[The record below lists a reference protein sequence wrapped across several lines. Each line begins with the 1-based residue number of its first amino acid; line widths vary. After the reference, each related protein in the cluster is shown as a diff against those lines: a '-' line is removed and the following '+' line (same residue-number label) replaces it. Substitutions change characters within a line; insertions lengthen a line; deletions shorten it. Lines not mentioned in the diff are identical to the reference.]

1 MIQIVFMRGGE
12 YRKVFIDNRR
22 VTFYSA
28 ELKFVPLIIDLDKM
42 KEIKDKREKYN
53 LSVEDLRLLYEL
65 KKLNDE
71 EAMFKDLVK
80 DFKQSGWKMALRK

>member
-12 YRKVFIDNRR
+12 YRKVFINKRI

-53 LSVEDLRLLYEL
+53 LSVEDLKLLYEL
-65 KKLNDE
+65 KELNDE

-80 DFKQSGWKMALRK
+80 DFKQSGWKMVLKK

>member
-1 MIQIVFMRGGE
+1 MIHINFMRGGE
-12 YRKVFIDNRR
+12 IRRIIIDKR
-22 VTFYSA
+22 VITFYSA

-53 LSVEDLRLLYEL
+53 LSVEDLKLLYEL
-65 KKLNDE
+65 KELNDE
-71 EAMFKDLVK
+71 DAMFKDLVK

>member
-1 MIQIVFMRGGE
+1 MRGGE
-12 YRKVFIDNRR
+12 YRKVFIEKRK

-53 LSVEDLRLLYEL
+53 LSIEDLKLLYEL

-71 EAMFKDLVK
+71 EAMFKDIVK
-80 DFKQSGWKMALRK
+80 DFKQSGWKMVLRK

>member
-1 MIQIVFMRGGE
+1 MIHINFMRGGE
-12 YRKVFIDNRR
+12 IRRIIIDKR
-22 VTFYSA
+22 VITFYSA

-53 LSVEDLRLLYEL
+53 LSVEDLKLLYEL
-65 KKLNDE
+65 KELNDE